1 MTDLNSV
8 VEIGR
13 LTRDISERDFAYTTT
28 GKARLNLSIAVNRS
42 EKRGG
47 EWADKVSFFD
57 VTVWGKTAENIKP
70 YLHKG
75 KQIAVD
81 GYLDQQRWE
90 KDGVRIQQGLY
101 HREQC
106 TVARRQRSAGSGT
119 ADSPA
124 RTSGRLFGRR
134 RRRLSRRYTVLTGG
148 RHERHKR
155 SCKGLRITSPP
166 A

>member
-8 VEIGR
+8 IEIGR
-13 LTRDISERDFAYTTT
+13 LTRDISERDFAYTTA

-57 VTVWGKTAENIKP
+57 VTVWGKTAENIRP

-90 KDGVRIQQGLY
+90 KDGVKYSKTVIVADNVQLLGGNENGQQSAPQAQQPAGEY
-101 HREQC
+101 Q
-106 TVARRQRSAGSGT
+106 SAGSG
-119 ADSPA
+119 DDFPEDIP
-124 RTSGRLFGRR
+124 F
-134 RRRLSRRYTVLTGG
+134 
-148 RHERHKR
+148 
-155 SCKGLRITSPP
+155 
-166 A
+166 

>member
-1 MTDLNSV
+1 MTDLNHV
-8 VEIGR
+8 IEIGR
-13 LTRDISERDFAYTTT
+13 LTRDISERDFAYTTA

-57 VTVWGKTAENIKP
+57 VTVWGKTAENIRP

-90 KDGVRIQQGLY
+90 KDGVKYSKVVIIADNVQLLGGNENGQQSAPQAQQPAGEY
-101 HREQC
+101 Q
-106 TVARRQRSAGSGT
+106 SAGSG
-119 ADSPA
+119 DDFPEDIP
-124 RTSGRLFGRR
+124 F
-134 RRRLSRRYTVLTGG
+134 
-148 RHERHKR
+148 
-155 SCKGLRITSPP
+155 
-166 A
+166 

>member
-8 VEIGR
+8 IEIGR
-13 LTRDISERDFAYTTT
+13 LTRDISERDFTYTTA

-57 VTVWGKTAENIKP
+57 VTVWGKTAENIRP

-90 KDGVRIQQGLY
+90 KDGVKYSKVVIIADNVQLLGGNESAPQAQQPAGDY
-101 HREQC
+101 Q
-106 TVARRQRSAGSGT
+106 SAGSG
-119 ADSPA
+119 DDFPEDIP
-124 RTSGRLFGRR
+124 F
-134 RRRLSRRYTVLTGG
+134 
-148 RHERHKR
+148 
-155 SCKGLRITSPP
+155 
-166 A
+166 